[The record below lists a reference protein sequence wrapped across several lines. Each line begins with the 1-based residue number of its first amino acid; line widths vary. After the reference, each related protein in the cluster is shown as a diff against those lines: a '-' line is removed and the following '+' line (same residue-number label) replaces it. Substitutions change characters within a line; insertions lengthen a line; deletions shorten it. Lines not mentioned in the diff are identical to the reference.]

1 MYASQT
7 NATEMEH
14 QVKSQESG
22 IENSGFGLS
31 AIESRDPEEKWPI
44 RSLIVMTVCLIAV
57 CVMHAVDEAMIIAR
71 ICI

>member
-1 MYASQT
+1 M
-7 NATEMEH
+7 
-14 QVKSQESG
+14 KSQESG
-22 IENSGFGLS
+22 TEDSGFELS
-31 AIESRDPEEKWPI
+31 AIKSRSPEEKWLI